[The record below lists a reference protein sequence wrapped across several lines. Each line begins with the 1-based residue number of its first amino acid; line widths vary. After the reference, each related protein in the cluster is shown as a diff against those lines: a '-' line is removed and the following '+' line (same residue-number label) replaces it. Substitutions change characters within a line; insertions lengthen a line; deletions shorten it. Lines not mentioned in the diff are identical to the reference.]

1 MKKILCLATLVACSL
16 LFFSCKNNTPSD
28 PNEAAIAKVKADA
41 AGSWKGN
48 LYSFGDEPGPEV
60 TVTITEKKITTT
72 GNCTVNITAWKCV
85 DGADVWVVL
94 DDEMASAMYIKPNGD
109 QIKFSGNSSFIV
121 ANFPLE
127 ATRVK

>member
-1 MKKILCLATLVACSL
+1 MKKILCFATLVACSL
-16 LFFSCKNNTPSD
+16 LFFSCKNNTPAD

-41 AGSWKGN
+41 MGSWKGN

-60 TVTITEKKITTT
+60 TVTFTEKKITTT

-85 DGADVWVVL
+85 DGTNVWVNL
-94 DDEMASAMYIKPNGD
+94 DDEMASSMYVKVEGDLIKL
-109 QIKFSGNSSFIV
+109 SGNSSFTTS
-121 ANFPLE
+121 NFPLE

>member
-16 LFFSCKNNTPSD
+16 LFFSCKNNAPAD

-41 AGSWKGN
+41 MGSWKGN
-48 LYSFGDEPGPEV
+48 LYSLVEEKGPEV
-60 TVTITEKKITTT
+60 TVTISEKKITTT

-85 DGADVWVVL
+85 DGQNVWVNL
-94 DDEMASAMYIKPNGD
+94 DDDMSSSMYIRPNGD
-109 QIKFSGNSSFIV
+109 NIKFEGNSSFITS
-121 ANFPLE
+121 NFPFE